1 LSIMHMNIISM
12 FRNEKMKKPMFW
24 HDKEKQKKVYA
35 IGRLIMIVSNTECPS
50 ADAHEQARMYVDG
63 IRDHRI
69 SDTTLKAIK
78 LAKEISEL

>member
-1 LSIMHMNIISM
+1 MNIISM
-12 FRNEKMKKPMFW
+12 FRNEKMKTSKFW
-24 HDKEKQKKVYA
+24 NDKEKQKKVYA